1 MNKRKI
7 FLHSLNRF
15 RMAGAVIAVM
25 LFAACDDEETMG
37 VRSNGDTICFNP
49 MQQTDEWN
57 ELPQSRSTGNAHS
70 EDAQS
75 ADTTYVVKLDCETPD
90 GKPLYLHVQVTDGI
104 ECAGTEAVTEDVP
117 ATRGVQVTGADNF
130 HDSFGVCAIAYD
142 NWDSSTPKEPFNLM
156 NNLKVEKGTNW
167 ATAVKWPI
175 KGRADFY
182 AYAPHSSETDTS
194 NFTIS
199 VSKHP
204 EKEGPILHVKQ
215 NYIITP
221 AESPDLMVAS
231 PGGFDVG
238 NNGNAVG
245 LSFRHMLSAI
255 KIRTHQT
262 EFFKGRLESL
272 RFLNVCMDAKIN
284 FGPHVEWDDIYDKEN
299 RGNIYMLQNGTANVD
314 KNQELIPDGGTFF
327 MIPQDMGNNDPDIS
341 LEIKFAPENS
351 TLQTSIIKL
360 NAQGARWEKGKTYTY
375 TLSNSENVPNP
386 EWDYTFEVADG
397 NTEFYLSKNNHQNV
411 SIPVKSY
418 SNVRGNTATKKSVD
432 WDYEY
437 STDGGRTWQKNT
449 NGSINNILSTFNANK
464 SVPAQTDGTNHS
476 LNASCIYENIV
487 NWSNEEDKKLR
498 ETPIVGNSW
507 SYENY
512 YDLSC
517 PEGKYANV
525 GSRSTANCYIVNG
538 PGYYRFPT
546 VYGNGVKN
554 GQENR
559 DAYRVLT
566 SPGISYYRTNWVMH
580 SNQNI
585 ETPYIAK
592 KFEGEFTEK
601 PVIVWTD
608 LPYGAINDV
617 QYTTDYGY
625 TKGAIRFTVDQDNIK
640 QGNAVIAIINGKGEA
655 LWSWHIWITPYKPG
669 AVLDQ
674 HGNPYSDITLHTGT
688 GWSSQVMAMPL
699 GHCTGNS
706 KIWEEKEIHLRFT
719 QKTTGT
725 QKTIKLGRE
734 TFREREAGDTPLY
747 QWGRTTPIPA
757 GVYNYAGN
765 WEATFPFKE
774 HTRYAG
780 FNKTYLTSHTEGTW
794 KSIICPHRL
803 YYKYPLYENYN
814 CWESEIY
821 RNRWDM
827 RVFTNDQNYESG
839 KVSKTVY
846 DPCPVG
852 YAVPT
857 ANTFMGF
864 LKNGT
869 EYHGEQN
876 MLDQWNSPIKSSD
889 EFLLEYGYRFKAAG
903 WAHAWQTI
911 FIPVTGCLKPDGDA
925 PESSNVPAPGV
936 QATGS
941 EGAYWTA
948 TYNVG
953 SHKAYSFVFGRNDP
967 SGPYLATKRLHNT
980 NDCRAI
986 LPVKE

>member
-1 MNKRKI
+1 MNKRRI

-70 EDAQS
+70 EDTQS

-104 ECAGTEAVTEDVP
+104 ECAGTEAMTEDAP

-130 HDSFGVCAIAYD
+130 HNTFGMYAVSYEQWNPTQD
-142 NWDSSTPKEPFNLM
+142 YNLM
-156 NNLKVEKGTNW
+156 RNLKVEKQSNW
-167 ATAVKWPI
+167 QTDIKWPT
-175 KGRADFY
+175 KGRVDFY
-182 AYAPHSSETDTS
+182 AYAPHRTGSER
-194 NFTIS
+194 NFNITY
-199 VSKHP
+199 SKHP
-204 EKEGPILHVKQ
+204 TEEGPIFHVKQ
-215 NYIITP
+215 TDEISP
-221 AESPDLMVAS
+221 SESPDLMLAS
-231 PGGFDVG
+231 PGGFNVG
-238 NNGNAVG
+238 NGGNAVR
-245 LSFRHMLSAI
+245 LNFKHVLSAI

-272 RFLNVCMDAKIN
+272 KILNACRDADFHLKPSAIT
-284 FGPHVEWDDIYDKEN
+284 VSN
-299 RGNIYMLQNGTANVD
+299 RGNRGPITLVQNGTANID
-314 KNQELIPDGGTFF
+314 KNQELISHGGAFF
-327 MIPQDMGNNDPDIS
+327 MIPQAINNDNPVE
-341 LEIKFAPENS
+341 LEIRFAPEGKPA
-351 TLQTSIIKL
+351 QTTKIALS
-360 NAQGARWEKGKTYTY
+360 APDGGWWYQSRTYTY
-375 TLSNSENVPNP
+375 TLSNSESTPNP

-397 NTEFYLSKNNHQNV
+397 NSEFYLSKNNQQNV
-411 SIPVKSY
+411 LIPVKSY

-449 NGSINNILSTFNANK
+449 NGSINNILSTFSANK

-476 LNASCIYENIV
+476 LTASCIYENIA
-487 NWSNEEDKKLR
+487 NWSNEEDIKLGKA
-498 ETPIVGNSW
+498 PIAGNSY
-507 SYENY
+507 SHANY

-517 PEGKYANV
+517 PEGKYSNV

-566 SPGISYYRTNWVMH
+566 NPGVSYYRTNWVMH

-592 KFEGEFTEK
+592 RFEGEFTEK

-608 LPYGAINDV
+608 LPSGVITDV

-625 TKGAIRFTVDQDNIK
+625 TKGAIRFIVQQANIK

-674 HGNPYSDITLHTGT
+674 HGNPYSDITVHTGT

-706 KIWEEKEIHLRFT
+706 KTWEEKEIQLRFT
-719 QKTTGT
+719 QKATGT
-725 QKTIKLGRE
+725 QKTIKLRRE
-734 TFREREAGDTPLY
+734 IFREREPGDTPLY

-765 WEATFPFKE
+765 WETTFPFKE

-780 FNKTYLTSHTEGTW
+780 FNETYLVSHTEGTW

-827 RVFTNDQNYESG
+827 RAFTNDQNYESG
-839 KVSKTVY
+839 KVLKTVY

-857 ANTFMGF
+857 ANTFIGF

-876 MLDQWNSPIKSSD
+876 MLDQWNSPIKNSE
-889 EFLLEYGYRFKAAG
+889 EFLLEYGYRFKAAY
-903 WAHAWQTI
+903 WAYAWQTI
-911 FIPVTGCLKPDGDA
+911 FLPVTGCLKPDGPA
-925 PESSNVPAPGV
+925 PESENVPALGV

-953 SHKAYSFVFGRNDP
+953 SHKAYSFVFGKNDS